1 MLTIRFNRIGKR
13 NRAQFRIVAQEH
25 TIAPNGKHVE
35 ILGSYDPHLKKSV
48 LKVDQI
54 KKLIEKGVNI
64 SDSVYNLLVKEKVIE
79 GKKRAVKMPHPKK
92 EEAAPAEA
100 VKQMPV
106 AEPAKVAV
114 GEVKKEEQKTDL
126 PVALVISEVKTENLE
141 QIKSNK
147 QN

>member
-1 MLTIRFNRIGKR
+1 MLTIRFNRIGKK

-35 ILGSYDPHLKKSV
+35 VLGSYDPHLKKSV

-79 GKKRAVKMPHPKK
+79 GKKRAVKMPQPKK
-92 EEAAPAEA
+92 EATPAEVA
-100 VKQMPV
+100 KQMPV
-106 AEPAKVAV
+106 AEAAKVAV
-114 GEVKKEEQKTDL
+114 EEEKKEEPKTEL
-126 PVALVISEVKTENLE
+126 PVVPATPEAKVESPEQTKLTE
-141 QIKSNK
+141 
-147 QN
+147 

>member
-1 MLTIRFNRIGKR
+1 MLTIRFNRIGKK

-35 ILGSYDPHLKKSV
+35 VLGSYDPHLKKSV

-79 GKKRAVKMPHPKK
+79 GKKRAVKMPQPKK
-92 EEAAPAEA
+92 EATPAEA
-100 VKQMPV
+100 AKQMPV
-106 AEPAKVAV
+106 AEVAKVAV
-114 GEVKKEEQKTDL
+114 EEEKKEEPKTEL
-126 PVALVISEVKTENLE
+126 PVVPATPEAKVESPEQTKLTE
-141 QIKSNK
+141 
-147 QN
+147 

>member
-1 MLTIRFNRIGKR
+1 MLTIRFNRIGKK

-35 ILGSYDPHLKKSV
+35 VLGSYDPHLKKSV

-79 GKKRAVKMPHPKK
+79 GKKRAVKMPQPKK
-92 EEAAPAEA
+92 EVTPAEA
-100 VKQMPV
+100 AKQMPV
-106 AEPAKVAV
+106 AEAAKVAV
-114 GEVKKEEQKTDL
+114 EEEKKEEPKTEL
-126 PVALVISEVKTENLE
+126 PVVPATPEAKVESPEQTKLTE
-141 QIKSNK
+141 
-147 QN
+147 

>member
-1 MLTIRFNRIGKR
+1 MLTIRFNRIGKK

-35 ILGSYDPHLKKSV
+35 VLGSYDPHLKKSV

-79 GKKRAVKMPHPKK
+79 GKKRAVKMPQPKK
-92 EEAAPAEA
+92 EATPAEA
-100 VKQMPV
+100 AKQMPV
-106 AEPAKVAV
+106 AEAAKVAV
-114 GEVKKEEQKTDL
+114 EEEKKEEPKTEL
-126 PVALVISEVKTENLE
+126 PVVPATPEAKVESPEQTKLTE
-141 QIKSNK
+141 
-147 QN
+147 